1 MSKSTQLTEQNI
13 QNLLPNITRNMIL
26 KKILNR
32 MQVVTKML
40 TSGWSI
46 DFHKV
51 ENISGVNLDN
61 QSRDL
66 LFNQQV
72 NVLFEKLKNFV

>member
-1 MSKSTQLTEQNI
+1 
-13 QNLLPNITRNMIL
+13 
-26 KKILNR
+26 